1 MANRRAKRPDLTK
14 ALALEIL
21 KRDDGCF
28 WCGGKCDPSTASIE
42 YRVPPKKPE
51 NETTSTDL
59 ACVCEICS
67 QTEVRRVRFPKGLLN
82 VASNNPEASFSEMV
96 RLSLSEYV
104 IRNKRNLEF
113 KDGLFHGQGVWT
125 WPDGGRYEGGFK
137 GRWGNTE
144 ALQQYFDW
152 VEPGFTDRP
161 DYLISNPTGGPPI
174 PIEAKLR
181 FFAETPGPLSEI
193 WAELDGTMTDE
204 LRDLITKLLA
214 DHPGNRADRRLL
226 ELALWNLVKQM
237 HHQKE
242 RDIDA

>member
-104 IRNKRNLEF
+104 IRNKRNPEF
-113 KDGLFHGQGVWT
+113 K
-125 WPDGGRYEGGFK
+125 E
-137 GRWGNTE
+137 RWGNTE
-144 ALQQYFDW
+144 VLQQYFDW
-152 VEPGFTDRP
+152 VE
-161 DYLISNPTGGPPI
+161 TG
-174 PIEAKLR
+174 
-181 FFAETPGPLSEI
+181 
-193 WAELDGTMTDE
+193 
-204 LRDLITKLLA
+204 
-214 DHPGNRADRRLL
+214 
-226 ELALWNLVKQM
+226 
-237 HHQKE
+237 
-242 RDIDA
+242 

>member
-104 IRNKRNLEF
+104 IRNKRNPEF
-113 KDGLFHGQGVWT
+113 K
-125 WPDGGRYEGGFK
+125 E
-137 GRWGNTE
+137 RWGNTE
-144 ALQQYFDW
+144 VLQQYFDW
-152 VEPGFTDRP
+152 VETGFTDRP